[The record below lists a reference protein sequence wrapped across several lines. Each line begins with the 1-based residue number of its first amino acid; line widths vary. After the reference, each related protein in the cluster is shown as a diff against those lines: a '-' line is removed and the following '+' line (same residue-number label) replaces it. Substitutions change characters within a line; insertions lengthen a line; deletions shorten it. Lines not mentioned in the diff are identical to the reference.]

1 MTITE
6 IHQLPRIEK
15 IKLMEA
21 IWADLSNDEET
32 IESPSWHLAELK
44 KTEERFAAGQEEII
58 DWSEAKKELRKQF
71 E

>member
-6 IHQLPRIEK
+6 IRRLPRIEK

-21 IWADLSNDEET
+21 IWADLSSEEESY
-32 IESPSWHLAELK
+32 ESPLWHLAELK
-44 KTEERFAAGQEEII
+44 KTEENLASGKVEVV
-58 DWSEAKKELRKQF
+58 DWAEAKKDLRKPA